1 MIPIKTASAW
11 RGTSD
16 CRACTIREL
25 VLFADLTEE
34 DFGAIHAPVD
44 DLQYKTGA
52 TLYNEGDLAL
62 GVLTLRTGML
72 KLVRT
77 TGDGRRRI
85 VRVLRPGDVAG
96 LEALATTHYDCEA
109 VALTPVSV
117 CRIPLEVIHSLG
129 SSSQRMHRTLMRK
142 WQQALKEADDWLADL
157 NFGTAQHRVVSLILK
172 MRNPVDGGTCTLFT
186 RQDMGL
192 MLDLKLETVSRQIS
206 KLVRDGVIAP
216 MDNVGR
222 LYRIQQLEVL
232 VSASVA

>member
-1 MIPIKTASAW
+1 MIPIKSASAW

-16 CRACTIREL
+16 CRACTIREM

-34 DFGAIHAPVD
+34 DFSAIHVPVD
-44 DLQYKTGA
+44 DLQFKTGD
-52 TLYNEGDLAL
+52 TLYSEGEQAL
-62 GVLTLRTGML
+62 GVFTLRSGML

-96 LEALATTHYDCEA
+96 LEALATTYYDCEA
-109 VALTPVSV
+109 VALTPVYV
-117 CRIPLEVIHSLG
+117 CRIPLEVINTLA
-129 SSSQRMHRTLMRK
+129 SSSQRLHRTLMRK

-172 MRNPVDGGTCTLFT
+172 MRNPIDGRTCTLFT
-186 RQDMGL
+186 RQDMGM

-216 MDNVGR
+216 LDTVGR
-222 LYRIQQLEVL
+222 AYTIQQLEVL
-232 VSASVA
+232 LSASLD